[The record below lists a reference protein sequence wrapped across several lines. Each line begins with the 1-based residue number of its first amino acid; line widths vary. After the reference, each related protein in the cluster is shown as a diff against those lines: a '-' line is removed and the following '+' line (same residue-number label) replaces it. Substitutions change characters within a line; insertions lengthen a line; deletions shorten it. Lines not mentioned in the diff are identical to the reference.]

1 MCNCGQE
8 EACGKN
14 SQTEGGGG
22 KGGHPECHVWEVCHS
37 GQEEPPSCDS
47 HPCDGQPCV
56 CSVLGHVCLC
66 DGHPCICSV
75 LGYVCPC
82 DGHPCVCSVL
92 GYVCPCICSVLG
104 HVCLRCTACC
114 TCPYVYFL
122 FLLTINSPDRV
133 YCVYISCFRNP

>member
-22 KGGHPECHVWEVCHS
+22 KGGHPECHVWEACHS

-47 HPCDGQPCV
+47 HPCV
-56 CSVLGHVCLC
+56 GH
-66 DGHPCICSV
+66 
-75 LGYVCPC
+75 PC

-92 GYVCPCICSVLG
+92 GHVCP
-104 HVCLRCTACC
+104 RCTARC

-133 YCVYISCFRNP
+133 YCVYISCCRNP